1 MESCVMEVTAMQ
13 VQIQHTLD
21 AVEIYLADA
30 RGREAQVLRALA
42 GSARADAAAGT
53 IRVRARGASL
63 RVHLAAASLTGDAG
77 LIGRV
82 VEAACAP
89 ALGRDAMGSAI

>member
-1 MESCVMEVTAMQ
+1 MQ

-42 GSARADAAAGT
+42 GSARADVATGS
-53 IRVRARGASL
+53 IRVRTRGTSL
-63 RVHLAAASLTGDAG
+63 RVHLTSASLTRDAG

-82 VEAACAP
+82 VEAACGPLAWQSAMRS
-89 ALGRDAMGSAI
+89 ALWRHSSR

>member
-1 MESCVMEVTAMQ
+1 MQ

-42 GSARADAAAGT
+42 GSARADAAAGS

-63 RVHLAAASLTGDAG
+63 RVHLASASLTQDAG
-77 LIGRV
+77 LIGCV
-82 VEAACAP
+82 VAAACGPVPWPGAGP
-89 ALGRDAMGSAI
+89 AAR

>member
-1 MESCVMEVTAMQ
+1 MQ

-30 RGREAQVLRALA
+30 RGRQPQVLRALA
-42 GSARADAAAGT
+42 GSAQADAPAS
-53 IRVRARGASL
+53 IRVRTRGPSLRVIIAPASL
-63 RVHLAAASLTGDAG
+63 RHDAG

-82 VEAACAP
+82 VEAACSP
-89 ALGRDAMGSAI
+89 ARPNPPARAAF